1 MIARLLGDKGVREY
15 IQAARIIKGRNPE
28 ASFALAGALDPNPAS
43 VTQAELDQWI
53 NEGVIKYLGVLE
65 DVRPAFEN
73 CSVYVL
79 PSYYREG
86 TPRTVLEA
94 MSMGRPIITT
104 NAPGCRETI
113 KLPGQTLN
121 KDSKEIIRGENG
133 FLVPVKDVEKLV
145 QAMEQFI
152 NHPELIHQLGERS
165 RKIAEEKYD
174 VHKVNEV
181 IMRGMGIF

>member
-1 MIARLLGDKGVREY
+1 MEG
-15 IQAARIIKGRNPE
+15 P
-28 ASFALAGALDPNPAS
+28 LDPNPAS

-53 NEGVIKYLGVLE
+53 NEGVIDYLGVLK
-65 DVRPAFEN
+65 DVRPALEN

-79 PSYYREG
+79 PSYREG

-113 KLPGQTLN
+113 KLTGPTLA
-121 KDSKEIIRGENG
+121 KHSKEIIRGENG

-145 QAMEQFI
+145 QAMEKFI
-152 NHPELIHQLGERS
+152 NQPELIHQLGERS

-181 IMRGMGIF
+181 DFERDGAFLSTNIMYFYMNI